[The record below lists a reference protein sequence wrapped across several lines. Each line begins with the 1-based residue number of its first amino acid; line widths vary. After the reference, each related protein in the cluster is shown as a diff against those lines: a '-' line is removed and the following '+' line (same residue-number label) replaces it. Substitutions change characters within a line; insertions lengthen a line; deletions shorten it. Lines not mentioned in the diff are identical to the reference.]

1 MKYNLSYLGIR
12 KQKAQFINNNNYL
25 TIHFG
30 DNSKNIKINY
40 NIKDNESLNKTI
52 LSNKSG
58 VYLNKNDMNDF
69 KSYINKFGKNK
80 SNTPF
85 HNISYKSG
93 ESDNFQKQFFSNDEL
108 RRTKDIFFR
117 VKDKSTIN
125 KNGRKKLNRNRS
137 AYNVKR
143 NDLNI
148 FNKYYRF
155 NNASINQNNNQAN
168 IINYFKN
175 INKPNRNPI
184 NNKFVKNYHQNLNQ
198 YINYEKN
205 IKNQYQRNTLDEEST
220 QSISRNRQG
229 FLSLN
234 PLYKASRKKINF
246 NSINNLNK
254 SNSNLC
260 INNSYLKLKCK
271 SIDIERSVR
280 NSYKNKIQL
289 ISPQNKDLILKE
301 NKTPIFKIKKNLLKK
316 GDLSLNKKIK
326 LSTVSTRE
334 YKKKKVDKATEI
346 NKSLNEKDLKIN
358 KEDIEVKEIKDII
371 KAYNVITHPGRDKN
385 FLTKINQDYY
395 VIEININGIKNFNL
409 FGVLDGHGLYGHL
422 ISLFVGRYIVET
434 FINHKEIKSCKDL
447 DELYFKVKY
456 NNFGII
462 NDLFVNAEKELY
474 KEEFDSN
481 FSGTTCIIVFQIGE
495 NLICANSGDS
505 RAILIYNEKERLLLN
520 NNENN
525 NTTSNNN
532 KSPDKDINYYQ
543 IKNIIEP
550 FSSFGKNFKSLF
562 KRISSLSSKDIKRL
576 RRFTQKITLIKKP
589 NNFQKS
595 DTRIFNLS
603 NDLKPILPLEK
614 KRILEN
620 GGRVEQYIE
629 ADGEINSP
637 FRVWVQDEMY
647 PGLAMSR
654 SIGDFIASSVGV
666 IPNPE
671 IIEYNLNKSSKYM
684 VIASDGIWQFMSNEK
699 VMDIGNKYYPKK
711 DPFDLCNELLREAN
725 VCWNKE
731 RIPTDDI
738 TVIVVYF

>member
-1 MKYNLSYLGIR
+1 M
-12 KQKAQFINNNNYL
+12 
-25 TIHFG
+25 
-30 DNSKNIKINY
+30 
-40 NIKDNESLNKTI
+40 
-52 LSNKSG
+52 
-58 VYLNKNDMNDF
+58 
-69 KSYINKFGKNK
+69 
-80 SNTPF
+80 
-85 HNISYKSG
+85 
-93 ESDNFQKQFFSNDEL
+93 
-108 RRTKDIFFR
+108 
-117 VKDKSTIN
+117 
-125 KNGRKKLNRNRS
+125 
-137 AYNVKR
+137 
-143 NDLNI
+143 
-148 FNKYYRF
+148 
-155 NNASINQNNNQAN
+155 
-168 IINYFKN
+168 
-175 INKPNRNPI
+175 
-184 NNKFVKNYHQNLNQ
+184 
-198 YINYEKN
+198 
-205 IKNQYQRNTLDEEST
+205 
-220 QSISRNRQG
+220 
-229 FLSLN
+229 
-234 PLYKASRKKINF
+234 
-246 NSINNLNK
+246 
-254 SNSNLC
+254 
-260 INNSYLKLKCK
+260 
-271 SIDIERSVR
+271 
-280 NSYKNKIQL
+280 
-289 ISPQNKDLILKE
+289 
-301 NKTPIFKIKKNLLKK
+301 
-316 GDLSLNKKIK
+316 
-326 LSTVSTRE
+326 
-334 YKKKKVDKATEI
+334 
-346 NKSLNEKDLKIN
+346 
-358 KEDIEVKEIKDII
+358 
-371 KAYNVITHPGRDKN
+371 
-385 FLTKINQDYY
+385 TKINQDYY
-395 VIEININGIKNFNL
+395 VIETNINGIKNFNL

-462 NDLFVNAEKELY
+462 NDLFINAEKELY

-603 NDLKPILPLEK
+603 NDLKPTLPLEK

-629 ADGEINSP
+629 DDGAINSP

-711 DPFDLCNELLREAN
+711 LPSKGIRKDLYYRTPGLAVNVSDIELIKHCEKYFAEYMCRYREIKELRTIEYVNLAG
-725 VCWNKE
+725 VYRKLWYAKAACFMKTFVMVS
-731 RIPTDDI
+731 IF
-738 TVIVVYF
+738 IVVISLKFGMLNKLFAVIGLIIIFGVLLSIYKHIDLECLYKIGIRCIYDEWGYYLTCAGRSKFVGTVQMIEVSKFHKYVHSFLDIAALCRAVAFSDHMSKENRICIITRNLSELFTNYTEYEQKRNWVMVIPLWIAALFEFYVSGEISAEIKATVLKSADESVRADISIFLQSFWADMERKELKDGILDYIQSFETQLYT